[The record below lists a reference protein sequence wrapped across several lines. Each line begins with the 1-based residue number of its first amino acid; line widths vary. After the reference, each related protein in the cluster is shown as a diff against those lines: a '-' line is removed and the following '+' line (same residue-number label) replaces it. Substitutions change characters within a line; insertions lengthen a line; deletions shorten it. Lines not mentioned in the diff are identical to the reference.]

1 MVTGQQEHK
10 DRKRESVLGLM
21 SKSQV
26 GLVEQPREY
35 SMVNPET
42 VTARC
47 YFIDKK
53 TVLRKNMTFLLL
65 KMLKF

>member
-1 MVTGQQEHK
+1 
-10 DRKRESVLGLM
+10 M

-47 YFIDKK
+47 YLIDKK
-53 TVLRKNMTFLLL
+53 TVLRKNMTFFAAVIGRSRRGNLSRNNCSL
-65 KMLKF
+65 KIRSRG

>member
-1 MVTGQQEHK
+1 MTGQQEHK

-35 SMVNPET
+35 SLLNPDT

-53 TVLRKNMTFLLL
+53 TVLRKYMT
-65 KMLKF
+65 